1 VSLEA
6 PEAEDGRML
15 ALYHATRD
23 DLIRLLLDQQDQLA
37 DRDRHLARQE
47 HEIAELRQAV
57 AVLTERR

>member
-1 VSLEA
+1 
-6 PEAEDGRML
+6 ML